1 MYANMGLS
9 LWTSAHERS
18 ANDTIQTRFN
28 EVRANLRGYRNTQH
42 HYHLSHAQVHT
53 QGQPTVQEREV
64 GA

>member
-1 MYANMGLS
+1 M
-9 LWTSAHERS
+9 
-18 ANDTIQTRFN
+18 IQTRFN

-53 QGQPTVQEREV
+53 QGQPTVQEHEV

>member
-1 MYANMGLS
+1 MPTWARRS
-9 LWTSAHERS
+9 ERPFVT
-18 ANDTIQTRFN
+18 NDTIQTRFN

-53 QGQPTVQEREV
+53 QGQPTIQEPEV

>member
-1 MYANMGLS
+1 M
-9 LWTSAHERS
+9 
-18 ANDTIQTRFN
+18 IQTCFN
-28 EVRANLRGYRNTQH
+28 EVTANLGGCRNTQH